1 MTQRGLNTTKC
12 GINIFFAG
20 PILMPYSPYS
30 RLIKE
35 NAPAICQLPIDV
47 AKLEEQGVEV
57 PDDIRAASAYRE
69 FFAIL
74 TE

>member
-1 MTQRGLNTTKC
+1 
-12 GINIFFAG
+12 
-20 PILMPYSPYS
+20 MPYSPYS